1 MTLTAADDYR
11 DPNKTSVF
19 ALYYNGALM
28 LIGLTK
34 TMNQK
39 KNEYRYHIC
48 NEKARDYDLPLFKF
62 MRETGPEKF
71 DIVEI
76 EKVDKANACDARRMW
91 NHTFE
96 ELGLFVDWR
105 NQRIV
110 D

>member
-1 MTLTAADDYR
+1 MTTAAADYR

-19 ALYYNGALM
+19 ALYHNGNAM

-39 KNEYRYHIC
+39 RNEYRYHIF
-48 NEKARDYDLPLFKF
+48 NPKARDHDLPLFKF

-71 DIVEI
+71 DLVEI
-76 EKVDKANACDARRMW
+76 EQVDKASACDARRMW

-96 ELGLFVDWR
+96 DLGLFIDW
-105 NQRIV
+105 QKEVIE
-110 D
+110 

>member
-1 MTLTAADDYR
+1 MTTAAADYR

-39 KNEYRYHIC
+39 RNEYRYHIF
-48 NEKARDYDLPLFKF
+48 NPKARDHDLPLFKF
-62 MRETGPEKF
+62 MRETGSEQF

-76 EKVDKANACDARRMW
+76 DRVDKANACDARRMW
-91 NHTFE
+91 TNTFE
-96 ELGLFVDWR
+96 ELDLFIDWQKKSQ
-105 NQRIV
+105 NS
-110 D
+110 